1 MSVNNKIMDALGEQG
16 YTGSI
21 NERIQANLFD
31 LYGEANINVG
41 LSKAGGFKRYV
52 SDLTGV
58 EYVAQLDGAT
68 QSWVLSGPITAP
80 ANTDFKASFYIS
92 GVNDG
97 YEGLFSS
104 PDPQSWLRLLPSNN
118 SVNLQG
124 QLGAGYYQAV
134 PFSELNIRDGVTRK
148 LSIERVAGRM
158 RFVIDDTFVF
168 NSSTLSSEF
177 TVQTLAK
184 FGSDLFGGTIYGFE
198 FELNGVLTNQIP
210 LTNKAQGA
218 TQLAT
223 VGSVNATMIGYDP
236 SVWII
241 K

>member
-1 MSVNNKIMDALGEQG
+1 MSFIAGDLPTLEKVAFGALGGDVEEQW
-16 YTGSI
+16 
-21 NERIQANLFD
+21 
-31 LYGEANINVG
+31 
-41 LSKAGGFKRYV
+41 
-52 SDLTGV
+52 
-58 EYVAQLDGAT
+58 VAKLDGVT
-68 QSWVLSGPITAP
+68 QYWVLTDPITAP

-104 PDPQSWLRLLPSNN
+104 PDPQSWLRLLPLNS

-134 PFSELNIRDGVTRK
+134 PFSELNMRDGVTRK
-148 LSIERVAGRM
+148 LSIERGAGRV

-168 NSSTLSSEF
+168 NSSTLLSEF
-177 TVQTLAK
+177 TVQTLAE
-184 FGSDLFGGTIYGFE
+184 FGGDFFGGTIYGFE
-198 FELNGVLTNQIP
+198 FELNGVITNKIP

-223 VGSVNATMIGYDP
+223 VGNINATMINYTGDEWEP
-236 SVWII
+236 LP
-241 K
+241 